1 MGSLLKGDNVL
12 LIPWCLYN
20 SSSTITML
28 IRFYVMLLPK
38 YIMHPWVMRML
49 MSSLCRLQ
57 FHEWSCCQL
66 CSYLNSSVTFVQHSW
81 ILSSHL
87 ITLSVLLTLNQLY
100 LRNQPYVE
108 TVYGIP
114 SNNHLWTCQATML
127 ETLPW
132 ESISCYVAASALAET
147 PLWLDPLPL
156 P

>member
-1 MGSLLKGDNVL
+1 
-12 LIPWCLYN
+12 
-20 SSSTITML
+20 
-28 IRFYVMLLPK
+28 
-38 YIMHPWVMRML
+38 ML

-100 LRNQPYVE
+100 PRNQPYVE

-147 PLWLDPLPL
+147 PTLAGLTASPIISCHTILAISDNRCHLCWTYICDIIWRTLGF
-156 P
+156 